1 MSDIKKWMDI
11 VVGAERL
18 ASQLAD
24 IQSAATSA
32 IESEESESVSK
43 NNGVTVNLSL
53 DLGDLKN
60 ALTGGQT
67 NNSVLPAV
75 QGTIPTVIKQPI
87 TRTAAPIQQASSN
100 GRFQENDTVT
110 VLPSVGGG
118 VGRFVGYS
126 KNGAC
131 IDIKGVQRELSLD
144 QFCAVDRDS
153 EDPYDSGN
161 DWFHKSIEPYTAGL
175 MKDKPEFRPGDM
187 VKIADVYG
195 AVIGPGFGIF
205 VAYSTT
211 GKECIISFDDK
222 EIIVPTSNVEA
233 VLEQNAKDN
242 FDQMDNDGN
251 LSPISFG
258 SVNRKMEESL
268 EEPAMDQRDEFSKWI
283 SAVEEALQSEGK
295 PGLEENIPVMQNQ
308 CGCGS
313 WNCPICFPD
322 NEREQGQGMPG
333 AEVGGMPLIGE
344 EDNEFVEKP
353 KSGKG
358 VKLGDIV
365 KKTEFKPTAGH
376 NSPETYGGDNLLA
389 QPRPPRTR
397 DDVEPPRS
405 SLNPEHSPLTDVDE
419 TIPTSGQQSP
429 MTYGSDNTKPGRR
442 PRKVDDVEPSRRD
455 PHLSGRDSPL
465 TWGDANV
472 NEYIPH
478 DANPDDY
485 GKAGRYSQDNFGMQ
499 GDDDLIVDDGLYD
512 AEPDAFD
519 QDEVVATQMGSEEPS
534 DEVDQEQVQ
543 KILNIQA
550 MGFSKDDRHYTR
562 QELLNYTPEELQQ
575 CYGRVMGDVAEAP
588 SDIAEPPDRPKPTKT
603 RHHLDDID
611 DILNPRQDNL
621 PSELPGG
628 GGPIGGGGAAGG
640 PMSLP
645 TSSRA
650 DTQRR
655 LAGMTPTDQMR
666 DYMNRINPA
675 AGGDEPELQPTQN
688 ELVVRNAADVPAV
701 ISSALQAS
709 GTQNPEWHTVNNLP
723 GYQQRNIRGMGRQV
737 FSMFTSTPLE
747 NIQTLANVNGQGP
760 NTDAEMRAVAGWLRD
775 NAEDLGKVD
784 VSHGMAIPGYQPD
797 VKEYRANGIRFQIV
811 RDPMGQYIYA
821 YPDADA
827 RLGAGGGA
835 GGGRQGQLPGQGG
848 GGMPRLRESE
858 LKPTLLEQ
866 LNWDEEI
873 YEAFMA
879 ESTLSRLVGKKK
891 GGQQLVR
898 WLHRKHKLGNEAEL
912 EPVKFNKTLMWK
924 QFKSNPDNFVI
935 VSGEGGVAGIK
946 PSQAHIDAM
955 TKKFAKAGK
964 EYNPAG
970 DSTLPY
976 QIIAFTDDGQ
986 QVDPEL
992 LRPQPEAGDEP
1003 GERDVDPTVQKARM
1017 GKNIGSDILNPNNTF
1032 RLLNDQIGP
1041 IHTVWIS
1048 GFGGYRGDPESVRP
1062 AVGSVERG
1070 KMAGRADLKK
1080 TAELAPQDA
1089 VQKIFTRI
1097 KPVLKTLAN
1106 QAILQINKR
1115 AQRYIEGGNFEGAQK
1130 VAASGQK
1137 LKQLLVQLDTNN
1149 AINISTQYGSTTMQL
1164 SQAIQKAISQAAG
1177 APVGT
1182 DPYNEYATSAAQG
1195 SISEVRPILDALR
1208 DNLVGL

>member
-11 VVGAERL
+11 VAGAERP
-18 ASQLAD
+18 AN
-24 IQSAATSA
+24 IQSAATPA
-32 IESEESESVSK
+32 IKLKESEIVSK
-43 NNGVTVNLSL
+43 SNGVTINLSFN
-53 DLGDLKN
+53 LGDLAN
-60 ALTGGQT
+60 ELTGEQPT
-67 NNSVLPAV
+67 NSVLPAV
-75 QGTIPTVIKQPI
+75 QGSVPTVIRQPI
-87 TRTAAPIQQASSN
+87 TKTIAPIQQAPTDV
-100 GRFQENDTVT
+100 RFQENDTVT

-118 VGRFVGYS
+118 VGRFAGYS
-126 KNGAC
+126 KNGAY
-131 IDIKGVQRELSLD
+131 IDIKGVQRELGLD
-144 QFCAVDRDS
+144 QFCQLDRDS
-153 EDPYDSGN
+153 EDPYDTGN
-161 DWFHKSIEPYTAGL
+161 DWFHKSISPDTPGS

-222 EIIVPTSNVEA
+222 EIIVPTANVEA

-258 SVNRKMEESL
+258 SANRKMEESL
-268 EEPAMDQRDEFSKWI
+268 EEPAMDQRDEFREWM

-313 WNCPICFPD
+313 WNCPVCFPE
-322 NEREQGQGMPG
+322 NEPRQDQQRPGM
-333 AEVGGMPLIGE
+333 EVGGLDLVDE

-358 VKLGDIV
+358 VKLGNIV
-365 KKTEFKPTAGH
+365 RSTKVVPTDGH
-376 NSPETYGGDNLLA
+376 NSPETYGEDNLLA

-397 DDVEPPRS
+397 DDVEPAGFS
-405 SLNPEHSPLTDVDE
+405 SGQDSPLTDVDVDE
-419 TIPTSGQQSP
+419 TVPTSGQQSP
-429 MTYGSDNTKPGRR
+429 MTYGKDNVNPRHAQRR
-442 PRKVDDVEPSRRD
+442 VDDVEPSKND

-472 NEYIPH
+472 DEEIPL

-485 GKAGRYSQDNFGMQ
+485 GKAGRYSQDNFGRQ
-499 GDDDLIVDDGLYD
+499 GDNDLIVDDGLYD

-519 QDEVVATQMGSEEPS
+519 QDDDMTATQLGSEEPN

-550 MGFSKDDRHYTR
+550 MGFSKDDRHYSR

-588 SDIAEPPDRPKPTKT
+588 NDLAEPPDRPKPTKT

-621 PSELPGG
+621 PAELPGG
-628 GGPIGGGGAAGG
+628 GGPVSGGGAAGG

-835 GGGRQGQLPGQGG
+835 GGGQGQLPRQGG

-873 YEAFMA
+873 FEAFMA
-879 ESTLSRLVGKKK
+879 ESTLSKLIGKKK

-976 QIIAFTDDGQ
+976 QIIAYTDDGQ

-992 LRPQPEAGDEP
+992 LRPQQEP
-1003 GERDVDPTVQKARM
+1003 GEEPAERDVDPTVQKARM

-1070 KMAGRADLKK
+1070 KMAGRADMKK

-1182 DPYNEYATSAAQG
+1182 DSYNEYATSAAQG